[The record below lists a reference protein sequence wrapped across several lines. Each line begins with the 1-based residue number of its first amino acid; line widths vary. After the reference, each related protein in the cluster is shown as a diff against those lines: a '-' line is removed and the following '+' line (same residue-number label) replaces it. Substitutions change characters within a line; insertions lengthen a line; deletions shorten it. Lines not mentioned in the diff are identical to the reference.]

1 MSADSHD
8 PRRVAATLREL
19 PVPDDE
25 AQAHSEQL
33 VTVIRTAID
42 EAGGVL
48 PFDHFMHLAL
58 YAPGLGYYSAGARKF
73 GAEGDFVTAPEL
85 SPLFSRC
92 VARQCVEALQQLDGG
107 ELLEFGAGSGTMA
120 SDILLELERLG
131 QLPERYL
138 IVEVSA
144 DLRQRQQQTLQRRAP
159 HLAARVQWLEQLPQA
174 FTGVVLANEVLDAM
188 PVQRVRLA
196 GDEMQAL
203 GVAWGDDGFY
213 WTPLAH
219 CPAPLMK
226 RMKTLRSEYN
236 LGGGYETEI
245 GLAAEEWTR
254 EIGNWLHRGLVL
266 LFDYGFPRSE
276 FYHPQ
281 RSEGTLMC
289 HYRHRAHGDP
299 LILPGL
305 QDITAH
311 VDFTAIAEAALAG
324 GLEVVGYG
332 NQANFL
338 IGNGLLEL
346 AQEATDTRQQ
356 LEAAAQLK
364 RLMMPGEM
372 GELFKVLAL
381 GRGVAGPWRGFA
393 LRDDRFRL

>member
-1 MSADSHD
+1 
-8 PRRVAATLREL
+8 
-19 PVPDDE
+19 
-25 AQAHSEQL
+25 
-33 VTVIRTAID
+33 
-42 EAGGVL
+42 
-48 PFDHFMHLAL
+48 
-58 YAPGLGYYSAGARKF
+58 
-73 GAEGDFVTAPEL
+73 
-85 SPLFSRC
+85 
-92 VARQCVEALQQLDGG
+92 
-107 ELLEFGAGSGTMA
+107 
-120 SDILLELERLG
+120 
-131 QLPERYL
+131 
-138 IVEVSA
+138 
-144 DLRQRQQQTLQRRAP
+144 
-159 HLAARVQWLEQLPQA
+159 
-174 FTGVVLANEVLDAM
+174 
-188 PVQRVRLA
+188 
-196 GDEMQAL
+196 
-203 GVAWGDDGFY
+203 
-213 WTPLAH
+213 
-219 CPAPLMK
+219 
-226 RMKTLRSEYN
+226 
-236 LGGGYETEI
+236 
-245 GLAAEEWTR
+245 
-254 EIGNWLHRGLVL
+254 
-266 LFDYGFPRSE
+266 
-276 FYHPQ
+276 
-281 RSEGTLMC
+281 MC